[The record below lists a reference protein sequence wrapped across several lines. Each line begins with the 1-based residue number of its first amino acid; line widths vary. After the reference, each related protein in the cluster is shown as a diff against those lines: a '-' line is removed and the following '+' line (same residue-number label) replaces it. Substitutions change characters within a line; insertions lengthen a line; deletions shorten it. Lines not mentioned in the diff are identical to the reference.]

1 MHHRTKTLLTML
13 LPAAFVV
20 LLAAVVV
27 LLREDEPAPAPE
39 KTPTPGISVTAKELR
54 LVPEVSTQRKRI
66 VTSRLQ
72 DALER
77 FYARAFIA
85 PRVAADG
92 AASPAPPG
100 PLKRIHPQMTS
111 SARAALKRKPEIF
124 ETTQDLSVFSGT
136 VVFSGVVT
144 MDGSNPID
152 ALLEVDFNARA
163 TPLGRSAPLASLRH
177 VGTMRLKRSASLGW
191 LVDGFDL
198 RLRTKPLLTP
208 SPSPR

>member
-13 LPAAFVV
+13 LPAAVVV

-27 LLREDEPAPAPE
+27 LLRTDEPAPPPDETA
-39 KTPTPGISVTAKELR
+39 KPGISVTAKELH
-54 LVPEVSTQRKRI
+54 LMPEVSKERRRI

-72 DALER
+72 AALER
-77 FYARAFIA
+77 FYVRAFIV
-85 PRVAADG
+85 PPVAADA

-111 SARAALKRKPEIF
+111 SARAALKRRPEIF
-124 ETTQDLSVFSGT
+124 ETTKDLSVFIRT

-152 ALLEVDFNARA
+152 ALLDVDFNARA
-163 TPLGRSAPLASLRH
+163 TPVGRSAPLASLRH
-177 VGTMRLKRSASLGW
+177 VGTMRLKRTASLGW

-198 RLRTKPLLTP
+198 KLRTKPLLTP